1 MKITS
6 IKPQTFFKG
15 YDARP
20 LKGFIMGTSIGGIKS
35 EMRRIL
41 SDAGRKTNEQYDV
54 FCLEEQGVCQQDID
68 FFSKVPWVQ
77 DFATLKNG
85 QLYTLFFD
93 DALECIKS
101 GLGVKENEMQKAKKM
116 QNPFAFNKIH
126 IKGGNMFIVKNPQG
140 NDDIFVGEN
149 EFENFSQDEIKKMY
163 NVDNVIKIPQADF
176 HLDLFMRPLDNHRV
190 LLADD
195 NMAQN
200 VLVSILS
207 DLVGYMRKPD
217 FTNRAQE
224 EQLQCYMA
232 LKSLDKAIQLFNT
245 GRTFNAY
252 KSTSEVE
259 KVLNDNGYEV
269 IKTPSRVYCAEEC
282 PKGEKQLFVYL
293 ANFMNANAFQNK
305 NGDIILMTNHC
316 LLDDFLNTPPQ
327 IKKEIKGSLESRF
340 VDSIKQYVKEE
351 NIYFIKGKN
360 NAIADN
366 MLAQN
371 QGGIHCFC
379 AEIPKE

>member
-190 LLADD
+190 LLA
-195 NMAQN
+195 
-200 VLVSILS
+200 
-207 DLVGYMRKPD
+207 
-217 FTNRAQE
+217 
-224 EQLQCYMA
+224 

-316 LLDDFLNTPPQ
+316 LLDDFLNIPPQ